1 MNSRPAAGPPPGLD
15 YAGMISDMVTEI
27 RDLRRVN
34 DEMLAE
40 INQLREDTQ
49 EIKATITVL
58 VHLIH
63 SNGPP
68 IKQLGEV
75 AREQAQAEERMAHG
89 EHEATVHEA
98 TVAREQAQAEE
109 RMAHGEHE
117 AMAHAEGISKSSTE
131 DEWQVAPTEDNVV
144 KILQ

>member
-34 DEMLAE
+34 DEMMAE
-40 INQLREDTQ
+40 ISQLREDTQ

-89 EHEATVHEA
+89 EHEA
-98 TVAREQAQAEE
+98 
-109 RMAHGEHE
+109 MAHE
-117 AMAHAEGISKSSTE
+117 EGRSKSSTE